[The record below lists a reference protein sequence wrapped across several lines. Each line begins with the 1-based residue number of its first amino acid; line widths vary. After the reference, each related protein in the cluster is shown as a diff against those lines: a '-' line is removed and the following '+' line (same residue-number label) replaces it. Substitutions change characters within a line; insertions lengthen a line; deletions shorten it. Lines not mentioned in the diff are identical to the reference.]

1 MDTFARLRR
10 LENEP
15 LIELSNDPHLNKMI
29 LNMVHREGI
38 SIAYGRA
45 IWARIAIVGW
55 AFALISI
62 GFHVF

>member
-10 LENEP
+10 LEREP
-15 LIELSNDPHLNKMI
+15 PLELSNDPHLNKRM
-29 LNMVHREGI
+29 LNAAHREAI

-45 IWARIAIVGW
+45 IWARIAVVGW
-55 AFALISI
+55 VVALVSI

>member
-10 LENEP
+10 LEKEP
-15 LIELSNDPHLNKMI
+15 PIELSSDPTENRNMMKI
-29 LNMVHREGI
+29 IRRESLNM
-38 SIAYGRA
+38 AWGRA

-55 AFALISI
+55 AVALVSI